1 MPKVERDRGV
11 LIIDLMGDE
20 NTEENSNIISVAS
33 SVSQKEVE
41 KIETEFIMPPPPL
54 LQIVQIEITKE
65 PPKCRNQQKKKNI
78 SH

>member
-33 SVSQKEVE
+33 VAQKEVKE
-41 KIETEFIMPPPPL
+41 IETEFIMPPL
-54 LQIVQIEITKE
+54 LQIVQIAKE
-65 PPKCRNQQKKKNI
+65 PPKCKNQQKKKNI